1 MTVRQRSWSSAAADA
16 ASRKVAEAEA
26 DAEAE
31 AEAEAEAAAAA
42 GQSTSA
48 SIPLIPQDAAV
59 LLHRIGTSA
68 SPHEDKVPRTGP
80 KAIVMLQGKPLFF
93 LILTWI
99 CFVLYILHV
108 SEDTGAKAWG
118 RRRSTAC

>member
-26 DAEAE
+26 EAE
-31 AEAEAEAAAAA
+31 AEAAAAAA

-118 RRRSTAC
+118 RRRRSNAC